1 MTAELVDSVTA
12 LVKLAQESESTD
24 MKKPLLV
31 LVLLAGLSAI
41 GWHFRYQF
49 LKPTAGLTLYGN
61 VDIRGVDLGFRV
73 GGRLQDEGDSVKAGE
88 ILAKIDR
95 EPYEHELANLDAA
108 LAAAEADQRLKQA
121 GFRTE
126 EIEQARAALAESQ
139 VAKKDAENILARQAS
154 LVGGG
159 GTSRQNLESAQTS
172 LDAAKQRVKL
182 AEAKLK
188 LLETGY
194 RPEEIAAAEAKVA
207 QAKAARASATM
218 RLQDTDLKSPSD
230 GVVLTRAVEPGAI
243 VQAGATVLSLSLE
256 HPVWVRAYVHES
268 AALHREIGYMPQKF
282 GLYEDL
288 SVLENLTLHADLR
301 DVTGA
306 ERISIRNWGTRP
318 AKAQVVGSH
327 PVASEDCRIG
337 RISTLESSGLVVW
350 IPVKSTS

>member
-1 MTAELVDSVTA
+1 MTAKLVDSVTA
-12 LVKLAQESESTD
+12 LVKLARESESTD
-24 MKKPLLV
+24 MKKTLLV
-31 LVLLAGLSAI
+31 LVLLAGFAAI
-41 GWHFRYQF
+41 GWHFRDQF
-49 LKPTAGLTLYGN
+49 LKPEHTLTLYGN

-73 GGRLQDEGDSVKAGE
+73 GGRLQEMFKDEGDSVKTGE

-159 GTSRQNLESAQTS
+159 GTSRQNLESAQAA
-172 LDAAKQRVKL
+172 LDAAQQRVNL

-188 LLETGY
+188 LLEAGY
-194 RPEEIAAAEAKVA
+194 RPEEIATAQAKVA
-207 QAKAARASATM
+207 QAKAAQASAIM
-218 RLQDTDLKSPSD
+218 RLEDTDLKSPSD

-256 HPVWVRAYVHES
+256 HPVWVRAYVHEPELGQVPPGTKVILTTDS
-268 AALHREIGYMPQKF
+268 QPHRQFHGTVGFVSPKAEFTPKSVETPELRTSLVYRLRIVVADSDGSLRQGMP
-282 GLYEDL
+282 
-288 SVLENLTLHADLR
+288 
-301 DVTGA
+301 VTV
-306 ERISIRNWGTRP
+306 SL
-318 AKAQVVGSH
+318 
-327 PVASEDCRIG
+327 D
-337 RISTLESSGLVVW
+337 ST
-350 IPVKSTS
+350 PQ